1 MMNTMDRVYLQRK
14 FVDKTIDAMDISDI
28 MDIVK
33 DHFHDRFEELSDDE
47 FVDEVKFYHPE
58 LLEGLK

>member
-1 MMNTMDRVYLQRK
+1 MMTTMDRVYLQRK
-14 FVDKTIDAMDISDI
+14 YVQSTIDAMDISDI

-33 DHFHDRFEELSDDE
+33 DHFHNEFEEMSDEE
-47 FVDEVKFYHPE
+47 FLDDVKFYHPE